1 MKRNSNKYN
10 FWKSKLFY
18 RLVSLLIALLLV
30 AYVGNLNN
38 GNIHLSS
45 GEQNSPLSAIKTK
58 TLTVPV
64 QLNIDS
70 SEYYV
75 SNYPKNVK
83 VRLSGPIS
91 LVDAA
96 NNTRNFSVTAN
107 LRNMGIG
114 NHRVNLDGEKFLSK
128 GVKILEEL
136 NKMKEKQAFH
146 VNGYLGLLIAI
157 LGGLVGLWLIYS
169 GFRFG
174 HLLSMVIGVV
184 LVVLILVLSSSLTI
198 IQPNEAKALT
208 FFGNYIG
215 TIRDAGLFM
224 TVPFTDKE
232 PVSLRVRNFNS
243 QILKVNDSK
252 GNPVEIAAVIVFKV
266 VDTAKALFSV
276 DDYEQFVQ
284 IQSESAIRHVASEYP
299 YDTFENEDALT
310 LRSNPTEVSDRLASE
325 LQERLNVAGVKIV
338 ETRLTHLA
346 YATEIASAML
356 QKQQSSAI
364 LSARKI
370 IVEGAVS
377 ITEDAIDRLAKE
389 ANLEL
394 TDEQRLQII
403 NNIMVA
409 IISERGTQ
417 PVINTGTQQ

>member
-1 MKRNSNKYN
+1 
-10 FWKSKLFY
+10 
-18 RLVSLLIALLLV
+18 
-30 AYVGNLNN
+30 
-38 GNIHLSS
+38 
-45 GEQNSPLSAIKTK
+45 
-58 TLTVPV
+58 
-64 QLNIDS
+64 
-70 SEYYV
+70 
-75 SNYPKNVK
+75 
-83 VRLSGPIS
+83 
-91 LVDAA
+91 
-96 NNTRNFSVTAN
+96 
-107 LRNMGIG
+107 
-114 NHRVNLDGEKFLSK
+114 
-128 GVKILEEL
+128 
-136 NKMKEKQAFH
+136 MKEKNAFH

-157 LGGLVGLWLIYS
+157 IGALVGCWLVFHGYRAGQMGAIIA
-169 GFRFG
+169 GG
-174 HLLSMVIGVV
+174 IILTIVI
-184 LVVLILVLSSSLTI
+184 IFSTSLTI
-198 IQPNEAKALT
+198 IQPNEAKVLT

-224 TVPFTDKE
+224 TVPFTDKQR
-232 PVSLRVRNFNS
+232 VSLRVCNFNS

-252 GNPVEIAAVIVFKV
+252 GNPVEIAAVIVYKV

-284 IQSESAIRHVASEYP
+284 IQSESAVRHVASEYP
-299 YDTFENEDALT
+299 YDTFEDDNALT
-310 LRSNPTEVSDRLASE
+310 LRSNPTEVSNRLTAE
-325 LQERLNVAGVKIV
+325 LQDRLNVAGVKII

-356 QKQQSSAI
+356 QKQQSAAI

-377 ITEDAIDRLAKE
+377 ITEDAIGRLAKE
-389 ANLEL
+389 ANLNL

>member
-1 MKRNSNKYN
+1 
-10 FWKSKLFY
+10 
-18 RLVSLLIALLLV
+18 
-30 AYVGNLNN
+30 
-38 GNIHLSS
+38 
-45 GEQNSPLSAIKTK
+45 
-58 TLTVPV
+58 
-64 QLNIDS
+64 
-70 SEYYV
+70 
-75 SNYPKNVK
+75 
-83 VRLSGPIS
+83 
-91 LVDAA
+91 
-96 NNTRNFSVTAN
+96 
-107 LRNMGIG
+107 
-114 NHRVNLDGEKFLSK
+114 
-128 GVKILEEL
+128 
-136 NKMKEKQAFH
+136 MKEKAAFH
-146 VNGYLGLLIAI
+146 VNGYLGLLGAI
-157 LGGLVGLWLIYS
+157 IIGLISLWLMFV
-169 GFRFG
+169 GFTRNFPV
-174 HLLSMVIGVV
+174 LLTIGIILFLIVI
-184 LVVLILVLSSSLTI
+184 LFSTSLTI
-198 IQPNEAKALT
+198 IQPNEAKVLT

-224 TVPFTDKE
+224 TVPFTNKE
-232 PVSLRVRNFNS
+232 TVSLRVCNFNS

-252 GNPVEIAAVIVFKV
+252 GNPVEIAAVIVYKV

-284 IQSESAIRHVASEYP
+284 IQSESAVRHVASEYP
-299 YDTFENEDALT
+299 YDSFEDQDAIT
-310 LRSNPTEVSDRLASE
+310 LRGNPTEVSERLTAE
-325 LQERLNVAGVKIV
+325 LQERLNVAGVKII

-377 ITEDAIDRLAKE
+377 ITEEAIERLSKE
-389 ANLEL
+389 ANLDL

>member
-1 MKRNSNKYN
+1 
-10 FWKSKLFY
+10 
-18 RLVSLLIALLLV
+18 
-30 AYVGNLNN
+30 
-38 GNIHLSS
+38 
-45 GEQNSPLSAIKTK
+45 
-58 TLTVPV
+58 
-64 QLNIDS
+64 
-70 SEYYV
+70 
-75 SNYPKNVK
+75 
-83 VRLSGPIS
+83 
-91 LVDAA
+91 
-96 NNTRNFSVTAN
+96 
-107 LRNMGIG
+107 
-114 NHRVNLDGEKFLSK
+114 
-128 GVKILEEL
+128 
-136 NKMKEKQAFH
+136 MKEKNVFH

-157 LGGLVGLWLIYS
+157 IGAVAGCWLIVRGYQA
-169 GFRFG
+169 GRMG
-174 HLLSMVIGVV
+174 VIVTGGI
-184 LVVLILVLSSSLTI
+184 ILAIVIIFSTSLTI
-198 IQPNEAKALT
+198 IQPNDAKVLT

-224 TVPFTDKE
+224 TVPFTDKQR
-232 PVSLRVRNFNS
+232 VSLRVCNFNS

-252 GNPVEIAAVIVFKV
+252 GNPVEIAAVIVYKV

-284 IQSESAIRHVASEYP
+284 IQSESAVRHVASEYP
-299 YDTFENEDALT
+299 YDTFEDNSALT
-310 LRSNPTEVSDRLASE
+310 LRSNPTEVSNRLTAE
-325 LQERLNVAGVKIV
+325 LQDRLNVAGVKII

-356 QKQQSSAI
+356 QKQQSAAI

-389 ANLEL
+389 AKLNLN
-394 TDEQRLQII
+394 DEQRLQII

>member
-1 MKRNSNKYN
+1 
-10 FWKSKLFY
+10 
-18 RLVSLLIALLLV
+18 
-30 AYVGNLNN
+30 
-38 GNIHLSS
+38 
-45 GEQNSPLSAIKTK
+45 
-58 TLTVPV
+58 
-64 QLNIDS
+64 
-70 SEYYV
+70 
-75 SNYPKNVK
+75 
-83 VRLSGPIS
+83 
-91 LVDAA
+91 
-96 NNTRNFSVTAN
+96 
-107 LRNMGIG
+107 
-114 NHRVNLDGEKFLSK
+114 
-128 GVKILEEL
+128 
-136 NKMKEKQAFH
+136 MKEKNVFH

-157 LGGLVGLWLIYS
+157 IGAVAGCWLIVRGYQA
-169 GFRFG
+169 GRMG
-174 HLLSMVIGVV
+174 VIVTGGI
-184 LVVLILVLSSSLTI
+184 ILAIVIIFSTSLTI
-198 IQPNEAKALT
+198 IQPNEAKVLT

-224 TVPFTDKE
+224 TVPFTDKQR
-232 PVSLRVRNFNS
+232 VSLRVCNFNN

-252 GNPVEIAAVIVFKV
+252 GNPVEIAAVIVYKV

-284 IQSESAIRHVASEYP
+284 IQSESAVRHVASEYP
-299 YDTFENEDALT
+299 YDTFEDNSALT
-310 LRSNPTEVSDRLASE
+310 LRSNPTEVSNRLTAE
-325 LQERLNVAGVKIV
+325 LQDRLNVAGVKII

-356 QKQQSSAI
+356 QKQQSAAI

-389 ANLEL
+389 AKLNLN
-394 TDEQRLQII
+394 DEQRLQII

>member
-1 MKRNSNKYN
+1 
-10 FWKSKLFY
+10 
-18 RLVSLLIALLLV
+18 
-30 AYVGNLNN
+30 
-38 GNIHLSS
+38 
-45 GEQNSPLSAIKTK
+45 
-58 TLTVPV
+58 
-64 QLNIDS
+64 
-70 SEYYV
+70 
-75 SNYPKNVK
+75 
-83 VRLSGPIS
+83 
-91 LVDAA
+91 
-96 NNTRNFSVTAN
+96 
-107 LRNMGIG
+107 
-114 NHRVNLDGEKFLSK
+114 
-128 GVKILEEL
+128 
-136 NKMKEKQAFH
+136 MKEKNAFH
-146 VNGYLGLLIAI
+146 VNGYLGLLVAIAGAL
-157 LGGLVGLWLIYS
+157 LGCWLVYHGYRSRQTGIII
-169 GFRFG
+169 FG
-174 HLLSMVIGVV
+174 AIV
-184 LVVLILVLSSSLTI
+184 LVVVTIFSTSLTI

-215 TIRDAGLFM
+215 TIRDSGLFM
-224 TVPFTDKE
+224 TVPFTDKQD
-232 PVSLRVRNFNS
+232 VSLRVANFNS

-252 GNPVEIAAVIVFKV
+252 GNPVEIAAVIVYKV
-266 VDTAKALFSV
+266 VDTAKALFAV

-299 YDTFENEDALT
+299 YDTFEDEKALT
-310 LRSNPTEVSDRLASE
+310 LRSNPTEVSDKLTAE
-325 LQERLNVAGVKIV
+325 LQDRLNVAGVKII

-356 QKQQSSAI
+356 QKQQSAAI

-389 ANLEL
+389 AHLNL

>member
-1 MKRNSNKYN
+1 
-10 FWKSKLFY
+10 
-18 RLVSLLIALLLV
+18 
-30 AYVGNLNN
+30 
-38 GNIHLSS
+38 
-45 GEQNSPLSAIKTK
+45 
-58 TLTVPV
+58 
-64 QLNIDS
+64 
-70 SEYYV
+70 
-75 SNYPKNVK
+75 
-83 VRLSGPIS
+83 
-91 LVDAA
+91 
-96 NNTRNFSVTAN
+96 
-107 LRNMGIG
+107 
-114 NHRVNLDGEKFLSK
+114 
-128 GVKILEEL
+128 
-136 NKMKEKQAFH
+136 MKEKNVFH

-157 LGGLVGLWLIYS
+157 IGAVAGCWLIVRGYQA
-169 GFRFG
+169 GRMG
-174 HLLSMVIGVV
+174 VIVTGGI
-184 LVVLILVLSSSLTI
+184 ILAIVIIFSTSLTI
-198 IQPNEAKALT
+198 IQPNEAKVLT

-224 TVPFTDKE
+224 TVPFTDKQR
-232 PVSLRVRNFNS
+232 VSLRVCNFNS

-252 GNPVEIAAVIVFKV
+252 GNPVEIAAVIVYKV

-284 IQSESAIRHVASEYP
+284 IQSESAVRHVASEYP
-299 YDTFENEDALT
+299 YDTFEDDSALT
-310 LRSNPTEVSDRLASE
+310 LRSNPTEVSNRLTAE
-325 LQERLNVAGVKIV
+325 LQDRLNVAGVKII

-356 QKQQSSAI
+356 QKQQSAAI

-389 ANLEL
+389 AKLNLN
-394 TDEQRLQII
+394 DEQRLQII